1 MKKVISVIVASMMMS
16 MPIFAMADSA
26 DDAANT
32 ATEAPAVES
41 TATVAPAATTAA
53 GLPIFDETVTASE
66 TDYLAG
72 GAALAFADDNFQLT
86 TPGDWAQAELTE
98 EQTAA
103 GYIYSLNGG
112 DGAAVMSV
120 RSAKS
125 EVATLDELL
134 STVTAIEG
142 YTDVRAV
149 LFGGVPY
156 VAYTDAA
163 TSTFGYCALDAVR
176 GGYLVFEF
184 ANGETAGDVAAQ
196 VMSSFALSD
205 ATKDC
210 TLKTLE
216 QLTAA
221 PTEDGA
227 EAPAEDGAEAPAE
240 DGAETPAEDGAE
252 APAED
257 GAEAPAEDGAAE

>member
-1 MKKVISVIVASMMMS
+1 MKKVISIIVASMMMS

-32 ATEAPAVES
+32 ATEEPAVET
-41 TATVAPAATTAA
+41 TATAAPAATTAA
-53 GLPIFDETVTASE
+53 GLPVFDETVTAPE

-72 GAALAFADDNFQLT
+72 GTALTFADDNFQLT
-86 TPGDWAQAELTE
+86 TPGDWATAELTE

-103 GYIYSLNGG
+103 GYIYALTGG
-112 DGAAVMSV
+112 DGAAVMNV
-120 RSAKS
+120 RSAAS

-149 LFGGVPY
+149 LFNGMPY

-176 GGYLVFEF
+176 GGYMVFEF

-196 VMSSFALSD
+196 VMSSLALTD

-210 TLKTLE
+210 TLKTFE

-221 PTEDGA
+221 PAEDGT
-227 EAPAEDGAEAPAE
+227 EAPAEDGAE
-240 DGAETPAEDGAE
+240 DSAE

-257 GAEAPAEDGAAE
+257 SAAE